1 MPFRYRLQKILDFR
15 IRKKEEQLQNVR
27 NAQALVLKIE
37 GLIDRNNKE
46 IATTRI
52 NMRQADFSMYEAYDN
67 FLKHLYVKGE
77 QLEADR
83 QEAQKALEIEKDKL
97 RELEKAVKV
106 LEKHKERSREA
117 YLEEE
122 KQIELKRLSEVAIQ
136 KYFAKTKAQQEEE
149 LAEMLKNSQY
159 SEGTDIN
166 EYLEYPDSDRNSTTN
181 NNAG

>member
-46 IATTRI
+46 IAATRT

-67 FLKHLYVKGE
+67 YLKHLYVKGE
-77 QLEADR
+77 NLEADR
-83 QEAQKALEIEKDKL
+83 QKAQEALDEEKDKL

-106 LEKHKERSREA
+106 LEKHKEHSKEA
-117 YLEEE
+117 YIEEE
-122 KQIELKRLSEVAIQ
+122 KKAELKQLSEVAIQ
-136 KYFAKTKAQQEEE
+136 KYFAKTRQQQEEE
-149 LAEMLKNSQY
+149 LQELLKNPLYNEQSN
-159 SEGTDIN
+159 EGIT
-166 EYLEYPDSDRNSTTN
+166 PQ
-181 NNAG
+181 